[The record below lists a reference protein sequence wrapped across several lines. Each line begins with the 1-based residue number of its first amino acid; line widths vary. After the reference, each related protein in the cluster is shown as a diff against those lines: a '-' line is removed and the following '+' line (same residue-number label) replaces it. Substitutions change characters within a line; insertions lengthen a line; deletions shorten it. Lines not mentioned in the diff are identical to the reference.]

1 MAVGRGTWA
10 RSATEMD
17 IVGAADWIVVKKKLQ
32 EIGMSTHADKLLR
45 MGYDSMACFPDPSAV
60 GAEAK
65 VAKIADELLGIT
77 LG

>member
-1 MAVGRGTWA
+1 
-10 RSATEMD
+10 
-17 IVGAADWIVVKKKLQ
+17 
-32 EIGMSTHADKLLR
+32 
-45 MGYDSMACFPDPSAV
+45 MACFPDPSAV